1 MRRVMHDFFLGI
13 AVIGTIVSAAY
24 GDQWANDNGSAYA
37 KDSKRLQFGF
47 ALAPVGLVAAY
58 EFGFHEAISGGV
70 ATGVM
75 IDPYVYVPL
84 IGRAAFHPFNLA
96 SIHDR
101 IAIRD
106 KLDVF
111 AGLAMGFEFGEDAP
125 HPFIIREYLGAKYY
139 FDSRFGVFIEDCGG
153 LGFLTL
159 GLVMKL

>member
-1 MRRVMHDFFLGI
+1 MPRLSHHILLGLVGVGI
-13 AVIGTIVSAAY
+13 MVCAPRAE
-24 GDQWANDNGSAYA
+24 QWANDKESAYTWN
-37 KDSKRLQFGF
+37 SQQIQIGL

-58 EFGFHEAISGGV
+58 EYGFHEAISGGI

-75 IDPYVYVPL
+75 TDPNVYIPL
-84 IGRAAFHPFNLA
+84 IFRAAFHPFNLQ

-111 AGLAMGFEFGEDAP
+111 AGLAMGFEIGSDAP
-125 HPFIIREYLGAKYY
+125 QHFMFREYLGVKFF
-139 FDSRFGVFIEDCGG
+139 FDSKFGVFVEDCGG

-159 GLVMKL
+159 GLTMKF